1 MEWAVQT
8 RALTKRF
15 DGQTAVDH
23 VDLDIPAGSV
33 YGLVGANG
41 AGKSTLLRLILGV
54 MWPTSGEVR
63 VWGEPL
69 PRESARFRQRVHYV
83 GSDGGLFPSFRVR
96 ELLHY
101 ASLVYEGWDVARCQ
115 ALLKALELPIDA
127 RIRVLSTGMQMQLRL
142 AVALSARPRLLL
154 LDEPTNGL
162 DPVVRRQ
169 FLQLIVQE
177 AAGQGTTV
185 VIATHLLEDV
195 ERIGDGVAVMYRGR
209 VVASGVIDDLRGRV
223 HRLQAALP
231 SGLPRE
237 VEAHPAVTRVE
248 RQGQVFTLTV
258 EGDPAPVQALL
269 HSAGASLVE
278 PIPLDLS
285 DLFRYLLEKEGYSRE
300 GVLLS

>member
-15 DGQTAVDH
+15 DGKTAVDH
-23 VDLDIPAGSV
+23 VDLDIPAGSIF
-33 YGLVGANG
+33 GLVGANG

-63 VWGEPL
+63 VLGQPL
-69 PRESARFRQRVHYV
+69 PRESAAFRQRVHYV
-83 GSDGGLFPSFRVR
+83 GSDGGMFPSFQVR
-96 ELLHY
+96 ELLRY
-101 ASLVYEGWDVARCQ
+101 ASLIYERWDQARCRR
-115 ALLKALELPIDA
+115 LVEALELPIDR
-127 RIRVLSTGMQMQLRL
+127 RIRALSTGMQMQLRL
-142 AVALSARPRLLL
+142 AVALSARPDLLL

-162 DPVVRRQ
+162 DPVIRRQ

-177 AAGQGTTV
+177 SAGQGTTV

-195 ERIGDGVAVMYRGR
+195 ERIGDGMAVMFRGR
-209 VVASGVIDDLRGRV
+209 VVAAGVIDELRGRV

-231 SGLPRE
+231 HGLPAD

-248 RQGQVFTLTV
+248 RQGQVVTLTL
-258 EGDPAPVQALL
+258 EGDPAPVTARLRA
-269 HSAGASLVE
+269 AGAVFIE
-278 PIPLDLS
+278 PVPLDLS

-300 GVLLS
+300 GILLS